1 MFVFKAAVVGAG
13 TMGGQ
18 IAQTIA
24 SAGFPV
30 VLKDINQDLVQA
42 GLDEAR
48 KVTEGQVGKLVSKER
63 ITAEQG
69 VAQIEEILGRI
80 EGTTSYEHFGDVDFV
95 IEAVPERMAI
105 KQAVFAE
112 LDAVT
117 PGHAILASNTSSLSI
132 AEIGEATLR
141 PDKVVGFHYF
151 YPASVMPLV
160 EIVEGEETTPETVTA
175 ALTFA
180 QAIRKQPIA
189 CLEVPGFVVN
199 RILMAGMSEVWREQE
214 EKKLSIKAMDEGIGA
229 AGVVPMGP
237 YFLVNL
243 LGLDTVLH
251 VAEHVTDSYGTERF
265 YVAKGMKKLV
275 SEGKLGAKTG
285 GDGFYSPAG
294 ESNLKDDGE
303 PDVAELVEMLTLKT
317 FVESCL
323 VLQEGV
329 ATHRDID
336 FGMMAGAGLDPRRG
350 LMPPFMKADIEGL
363 DSVLE
368 RLENATERYGER
380 FAPPAILRRLVA
392 QGRLG
397 QKSGQGFYAYPQ
409 PDAASSPEGEQPAEV
424 VKLETGRAAGGA
436 RQEGGEQAGEGV
448 RCPEGVAIA
457 WLANGQMNS
466 ISPRVIEDL
475 GKIWRQIKEGGG
487 QAGAA
492 PVHALV
498 IASSNPFL
506 FSAGADIKA
515 FTSMDAAS
523 GEQMIHAAHALLREF
538 GSEGIATIAAVN
550 GLAFG
555 GGCELAM
562 ACDVRIAARSATFGQ
577 PEIKLGIIPGFG
589 GTQRL
594 PRLVGENKALEMNL
608 IGDPIMAEEA
618 FELGLVN
625 RMVEDHELLDTALS
639 WARRLAAQAPIAL
652 EQIKRVSGAGDLD
665 EGIEAE
671 KRGFATAF
679 GSEDAKEGISAF
691 LGKRAPS
698 FTGR

>member
-24 SAGFPV
+24 AAGFPV
-30 VLKDINQDLVQA
+30 VLKDINEDLVQA

-48 KVTEGQVGKLVSKER
+48 KVTDGQVARLVKKER

-69 VAQIEEILGRI
+69 AARIEEILGRI
-80 EGTTSYEHFGDVDFV
+80 EGTTSYASFGDVDFA
-95 IEAVPERMAI
+95 IEAVPERMEI

-132 AEIGEATLR
+132 GEIGEATLR
-141 PDKVVGFHYF
+141 PEKVVGFHYF

-160 EIVEGEETTPETVTA
+160 EVVESEETSPETVTA

-199 RILMAGMSEVWREQE
+199 RILTAGMSELWREQE
-214 EKKLSIKAMDEGIGA
+214 QKKLSIKAMDEGIGA

-251 VAEHVTDSYGTERF
+251 VAEHVTDAYGEERF
-265 YVAKGMKKLV
+265 YVPKGMKKLV

-294 ESNLKDDGE
+294 EPNLKDDGE
-303 PDVAELVEMLTLKT
+303 PDVAELVELLTLKT
-317 FVESCL
+317 FVEAAL

-350 LMPPFMKADIEGL
+350 LMPPFMKADAEGL
-363 DSVLE
+363 DSMLE
-368 RLENATERYGER
+368 RLENAVERYGER
-380 FAPPAILRRLVA
+380 FEPPTILRRLVA

-409 PDAASSPEGEQPAEV
+409 PDADDSVPPTSV
-424 VKLETGRAAGGA
+424 VKLQTATDASPESGI
-436 RQEGGEQAGEGV
+436 
-448 RCPEGVAIA
+448 RCPQGVAIA

-466 ISPRVIEDL
+466 IAPQVIGDL
-475 GKIWRQIKEGGG
+475 GRVWSKVKESGIR
-487 QAGAA
+487 
-492 PVHALV
+492 ALV

-515 FTSMDAAS
+515 FTSMGEDA
-523 GEQMIHAAHALLREF
+523 GEQLVHAAHALLREF
-538 GSEGIATIAAVN
+538 GTEGIATIAAVG

-562 ACDVRIAARSATFGQ
+562 ACDVRIAARSAIFGQ

-625 RMVEDHELLDTALS
+625 RMVEDHELLDTALA
-639 WARRLAAQAPIAL
+639 WARRLAGQAPIAL

-679 GSEDAKEGISAF
+679 ASEDAREGIGAF
-691 LGKRAPS
+691 LGKRAPR
-698 FTGR
+698 FQGR